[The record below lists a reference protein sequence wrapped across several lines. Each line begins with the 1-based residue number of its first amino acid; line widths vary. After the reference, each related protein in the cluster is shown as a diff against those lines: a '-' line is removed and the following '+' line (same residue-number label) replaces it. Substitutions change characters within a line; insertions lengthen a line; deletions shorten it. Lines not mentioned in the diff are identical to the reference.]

1 MELLKS
7 EQEFI
12 KQYRDILSG
21 IFKKRVEELKE
32 DMILEVKE
40 EEREKIRELVIEFK
54 RWLTDIGII
63 VNDKEVKK
71 DSGI

>member
-12 KQYRDILSG
+12 KQHRDILSG

-54 RWLTDIGII
+54 RWILDVGII
-63 VNDKEVKK
+63 VNEKVVKK
-71 DSGI
+71 DTGV